1 MNQISSLGIVLV
13 SVFSILISCADTQ
26 DFDQFDDI
34 GATPTYEASLLYIE
48 APESRINNATDR
60 QVLSR
65 NFNFD
70 AFSAEIFADRV
81 LDGSITYVGEN
92 TTEKDIQFR
101 IEFLND
107 EGGLLTTDLF
117 LVPALSSSATTVAYG
132 NGGKDINII
141 KSTSSLRI
149 TVTDQGE
156 NQPSNSALLEPAIV
170 LKSSGKFR
178 VSLR

>member
-1 MNQISSLGIVLV
+1 MILGQPL
-13 SVFSILISCADTQ
+13 LMKLA
-26 DFDQFDDI
+26 
-34 GATPTYEASLLYIE
+34 LLYIE
-48 APESRINNATDR
+48 APESRINDAVDR

-92 TTEKDIQFR
+92 TTEKDIQYR

-117 LVPALSSSATTVAYG
+117 LVPALNSSAITVAYG
-132 NGGKDINII
+132 NGGKDIDII

-149 TVTDQGE
+149 TVTDQGD
-156 NQPSNSALLEPAIV
+156 NQPSNSMLPEPAIV